1 MKPELNPGQAEIVA
15 GKLAQDEALQAAD
28 RELLQITTDHH
39 ERETILRRIAGREG
53 ALSTRRRY
61 LAELTGEEPEGPKNK
76 NIRIRLTD
84 DEYALVTQRAHDACV
99 TLAQY
104 IRSKLFA

>member
-1 MKPELNPGQAEIVA
+1 MKPELHPSQAEIVA
-15 GKLAQDEALQAAD
+15 GKLAQDEALQHAD
-28 RELLQITTDHH
+28 RERLNHITDPS
-39 ERETILRRIAGREG
+39 ERETILRRISGREG
-53 ALSTRRRY
+53 SLSTRRRY
-61 LAELTGEEPEGPKNK
+61 LAELTGEEPDGPKNK

-84 DEYALVTQRAHDACV
+84 DEYAQITQRANDACV